1 MTLRAKNARKLLFT
15 RSRIAGSSICRSKKE
30 TGLPKT
36 IRERPF
42 INLFHNDGRCQTGL
56 RPKSLL
62 QSCRQLVLQHIP
74 NQQFSKY
81 GATPLISQDKAQRR
95 YALDNTL
102 SVIQT
107 GVGTGPQNTSNAG
120 AVSTKG
126 TGGCQQI
133 AADLHRDRQIAR
145 DRTAYNLVLFREC
158 TSGTIKVNGPDRI
171 GLPYPGNQ
179 IVPYLSRDLLFRL
192 EKGLIPP
199 VLIRSI
205 SRLPDTILQ
214 SVFVEPPS
222 AINIVFATI
231 QSKYI

>member
-1 MTLRAKNARKLLFT
+1 MTLRVKNARKLLLT
-15 RSRIAGSSICRSKKE
+15 RSRIAGSSICRSKKRE
-30 TGLPKT
+30 TGLPKKS

-56 RPKSLL
+56 RPKMPLAKLPATGSSTHP
-62 QSCRQLVLQHIP
+62 QPTIFP
-74 NQQFSKY
+74 KY
-81 GATPLISQDKAQRR
+81 GATPLITQDKAQRR

-107 GVGTGPQNTSNAG
+107 RVGTGPQNTSNAG

-192 EKGLIPP
+192 EKK
-199 VLIRSI
+199 
-205 SRLPDTILQ
+205 D
-214 SVFVEPPS
+214 
-222 AINIVFATI
+222 
-231 QSKYI
+231 